1 MERRRS
7 ADVLRLS
14 PEGKP
19 TAPSSESSNSASG
32 EELPLELEP
41 PQRLWLESLESLEWC
56 SFVAELARL
65 SAANERRKRWR
76 NRVKAKSTLTL
87 LTLGSERD
95 PTEIENHGA
104 SWSMKLDVEERVS
117 EGRW

>member
-1 MERRRS
+1 M
-7 ADVLRLS
+7 DVLRLS
-14 PEGKP
+14 PEGKL

-32 EELPLELEP
+32 QELPLELEP
-41 PQRLWLESLESLEWC
+41 PQRLWLESLEWC

-87 LTLGSERD
+87 GSERD

-117 EGRW
+117 AGRW